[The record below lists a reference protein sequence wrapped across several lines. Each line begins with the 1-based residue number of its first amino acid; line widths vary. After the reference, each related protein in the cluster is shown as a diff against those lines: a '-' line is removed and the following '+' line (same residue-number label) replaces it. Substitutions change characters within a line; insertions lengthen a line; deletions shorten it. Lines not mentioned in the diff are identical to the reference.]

1 MVEGSHETW
10 TQVTSAIR
18 SYTMGAILNLI
29 SRDGQVNSAKTVHY
43 VAQMVTESLR
53 SYPKNQF
60 DLTENSR
67 QSHMPARVGET

>member
-1 MVEGSHETW
+1 
-10 TQVTSAIR
+10 
-18 SYTMGAILNLI
+18 MGAILNLI